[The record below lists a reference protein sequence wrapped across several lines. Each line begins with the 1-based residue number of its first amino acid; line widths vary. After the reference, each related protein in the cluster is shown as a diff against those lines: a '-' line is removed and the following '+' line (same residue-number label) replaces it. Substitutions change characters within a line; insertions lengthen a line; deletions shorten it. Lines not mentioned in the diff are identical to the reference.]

1 MKKKNL
7 QFRNKG
13 NRTFAFYLE
22 MSELWNKK
30 VLLHAQGYVTT
41 TFHSEKRPTE
51 REMSVIH
58 YKENMHDKV
67 SSNSCHYSEKV
78 FLKKLS
84 QLR

>member
-30 VLLHAQGYVTT
+30 VLLYAQGYMTT
-41 TFHSEKRPTE
+41 TFHSEETNRDRDVCDTLQ
-51 REMSVIH
+51 REH
-58 YKENMHDKV
+58 A
-67 SSNSCHYSEKV
+67 
-78 FLKKLS
+78 
-84 QLR
+84 

>member
-22 MSELWNKK
+22 MTELWNKK
-30 VLLHAQGYVTT
+30 VLLYAQGYVTT

-51 REMSVIH
+51 RETRGEVGPAFLNGVGLGFSLSTSELSH
-58 YKENMHDKV
+58 
-67 SSNSCHYSEKV
+67 CHV
-78 FLKKLS
+78 P
-84 QLR
+84 